1 MIELRRVE
9 VSRMQRKQES
19 DLSGGDESLGS
30 RLATIRSSTLKL
42 DF

>member
-30 RLATIRSSTLKL
+30 RLAGCIKMEINL
-42 DF
+42 